1 MSIILYPTNKSIVR
15 LLLILY
21 VCVCYHSVV
30 HRKLDREMD
39 LDSIYRRLLDVSI
52 QLNRLLSDIK
62 EHGDQPQY
70 QTTMQFLQERRRA
83 VLERHNREFE
93 EERRRDLEKNL
104 RKSFYRDLED
114 RQKEIANGT
123 LAEDEIDGHSRSKHD

>member
-1 MSIILYPTNKSIVR
+1 
-15 LLLILY
+15 
-21 VCVCYHSVV
+21 
-30 HRKLDREMD
+30 MD

-52 QLNRLLSDIK
+52 QLNRLLYDIK

-70 QTTMQFLQERRRA
+70 QTTMQFLQEHRRA

-114 RQKEIANGT
+114 QQKEIANGT

>member
-1 MSIILYPTNKSIVR
+1 
-15 LLLILY
+15 
-21 VCVCYHSVV
+21 
-30 HRKLDREMD
+30 MD

-62 EHGDQPQY
+62 DHGDQLQLGGN
-70 QTTMQFLQERRRA
+70 QITLQFLQEHRRA
-83 VLERHNREFE
+83 VLERNNREFE

-104 RKSFYRDLED
+104 QKSFYRDLED

-123 LAEDEIDGHSRSKHD
+123 LAEDEIDGHSRSKHN